1 MDFPPVVDASRMQ
14 RVTPAGP
21 SGPPPML
28 VNLGVMLVIALFVF
42 ILWRRFVS
50 KQKNKALK

>member
-14 RVTPAGP
+14 RVAPATG

-28 VNLGVMLVIALFVF
+28 VNAIVLLVIALFGF
-42 ILWRRFVS
+42 IMWRRFVA
-50 KQKNKALK
+50 KQKRKST